1 MLQSVDIEN
10 RLITTLQEFIA
21 DWGMSVDIDRDTT
34 LVEDLEFDS
43 IDIIQ
48 LIVAIETKFGKRN
61 PGFQELLIKDGRY
74 VDDLSVGTIA
84 DFLATGSIPT

>member
-10 RLITTLQEFIA
+10 RLISTLQEFIA
-21 DWGMSVDIDRDTT
+21 DWGLEIDIDRDTT

-48 LIVAIETKFGKRN
+48 LIVAIETKFGKRT

-84 DFLATGSIPT
+84 DFLSTGTTAA